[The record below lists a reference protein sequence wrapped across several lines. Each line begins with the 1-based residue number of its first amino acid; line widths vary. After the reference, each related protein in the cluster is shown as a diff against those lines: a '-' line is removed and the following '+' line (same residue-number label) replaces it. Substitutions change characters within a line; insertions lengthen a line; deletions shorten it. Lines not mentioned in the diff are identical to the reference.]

1 MDAGYGAYTDLRT
14 NITALGLSYVAG
26 IMPQTSVWA
35 PGTGPQPPKAWSGCG
50 RPPKLLR
57 RDGKHQPISVKKLAF
72 GLPSKAWRKITWR
85 EATAEPLSSRFAR
98 VRVRAAH
105 RDYWLAESRPEE
117 WLLIEWPE
125 GEEAPTKYWFST
137 LPANIAFHQLVGTAK
152 LRWRIERDYQELE
165 AGAASTIT
173 ANAVHRGLWIPD
185 LRAGDDSPPQE
196 RVPPS
201 CSKKLQFPKLT
212 AQGGPPLRPERH
224 VPNSIATIRRRLSA
238 ALVAMLSAALAAS
251 RQSRLRVDVKNSDTV
266 RLGRCE
272 GLEIFGPIRPRW
284 AER

>member
-1 MDAGYGAYTDLRT
+1 LPAAYRLYLPKEWATDRIRRRKAGVPKEVTFKTKPAIAHEQLRWACAAGLPRGVVLMDAGYGADTDLRT

-35 PGTGPQPPKAWSGCG
+35 PGTGPQPPKNWSGCG

-72 GLPSKAWRKITWR
+72 ALPSKAWRKITWR

-137 LPANIAFHQLVGTAK
+137 LPANIAFHQLVDTAK
-152 LRWRIERDYQELE
+152 LRWRIERDYQELKQE
-165 AGAASTIT
+165 VGLGHFEGRGWRGFHHHATLCIAAYGFLVSERETI
-173 ANAVHRGLWIPD
+173 
-185 LRAGDDSPPQE
+185 
-196 RVPPS
+196 PPS
-201 CSKKLQFPKLT
+201 GARSTRLFKEIT
-212 AQGGPPLRPERH
+212 IPE
-224 VPNSIATIRRRLSA
+224 TY
-238 ALVAMLSAALAAS
+238 
-251 RQSRLRVDVKNSDTV
+251 
-266 RLGRCE
+266 
-272 GLEIFGPIRPRW
+272 RPRGS
-284 AER
+284 AIAA